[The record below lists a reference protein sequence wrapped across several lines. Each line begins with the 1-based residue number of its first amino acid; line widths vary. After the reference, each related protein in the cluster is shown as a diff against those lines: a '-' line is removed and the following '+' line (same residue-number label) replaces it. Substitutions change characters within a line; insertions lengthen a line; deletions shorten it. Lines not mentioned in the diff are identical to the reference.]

1 SSPHSPRAAAHTTP
15 MQRLTLAGA
24 LLAPSL
30 LAFAPSQAPLAVEA
44 VRFAPAEGLSL
55 TKTYTITSESELE
68 DQETLVN
75 GEAPPADMDM
85 EMTNVST
92 MSMTVTDTYV
102 GVGEGRPT
110 KLARTF
116 DSLGSD
122 ATTEMVVPMM
132 GPQEME
138 VTSSSELEEQTV
150 HFVWD
155 AEAGEYAVRFPEDA
169 EDADEALLE
178 GLTED
183 LDFRAFLPDGEVSEG
198 DSWEVSPSALMDVMA
213 PGGDL
218 KLEAESDDEMGMGP
232 DAGQQM
238 SDLLG
243 EIEGELSAQLTG
255 FREADGVRM
264 AVIALTFD
272 VTSSND
278 LTDMIMEAMA
288 EQEAPM
294 GMDMDIESVD
304 VSVAMEGEGEL
315 VWNLSAGH
323 FSALTL
329 EAEITTDTDMA
340 MSMAMGT
347 ESMSLEQSMTNS
359 GTITIEASAE

>member
-1 SSPHSPRAAAHTTP
+1 

-24 LLAPSL
+24 LLAPCL
-30 LAFAPSQAPLAVEA
+30 LAFAPTHAPLAVEA

-55 TKTYTITSESELE
+55 TKTYTITNETELE

-92 MSMTVTDTYV
+92 MTLTVTDTYV
-102 GVGEGRPT
+102 GMGEGRPT
-110 KLARTF
+110 KLARSY
-116 DSLGSD
+116 DSIGSD
-122 ATTEMVVPMM
+122 ASTEMVVPMM
-132 GPQEME
+132 GPQEID
-138 VTSSSELEEQTV
+138 VASTSELEEQTV

-155 AEAGEYAVRFPEDA
+155 AESGEYAVRFPEDA
-169 EDADEALLE
+169 EDADEELLE

-183 LDFRAFLPDGEVSEG
+183 MDFRAFLPDGEVAEG
-198 DSWEVSPSALMDVMA
+198 DSWEVSPDALMDVMA
-213 PGGDL
+213 PGGNL
-218 KLEAESDDEMGMGP
+218 KLEADSEDEMGMGP
-232 DAGQQM
+232 DTGQQM
-238 SDLLG
+238 SDMLG
-243 EIEGELSAQLTG
+243 EIEGELTAQLAG

-264 AVIALTFD
+264 AVITLTFD

-278 LTDMIMEAMA
+278 LTDMVMEAMA

-315 VWNLSAGH
+315 VWNLSGGH
-323 FSALTL
+323 FASLTL
-329 EAEITTDTDMA
+329 EAELTTDTDMA

>member
-1 SSPHSPRAAAHTTP
+1 

-30 LAFAPSQAPLAVEA
+30 LAFAPSHAPLAVEA

-75 GEAPPADMDM
+75 GEAPPTDMDM

-92 MSMTVTDTYV
+92 MSMTVTDTYLS
-102 GVGEGRPT
+102 VGEGRPT

-116 DSLGSD
+116 DSLSSD
-122 ATTEMVVPMM
+122 ATTEMVVPMV

-178 GLTED
+178 GLSED
-183 LDFRAFLPDGEVSEG
+183 LDFRAFLPEGEVSEG
-198 DSWEVSPSALMDVMA
+198 DSWEISPSALMDVMA

-218 KLEAESDDEMGMGP
+218 KLEAESDGDVGMGP

-238 SDLLG
+238 SDMLG

-255 FREADGVRM
+255 FREAGGARM

-278 LTDMIMEAMA
+278 LTDMVMEAMA

-315 VWNLSAGH
+315 IWNLSAGH